1 MTLMKRIVR
10 VRTCTSLE
18 EMELKY
24 IFVNKQYQILF
35 CTLMDIFK
43 K

>member
-1 MTLMKRIVR
+1 MKRIVR

-24 IFVNKQYQILF
+24 IFVNKNIKFLNHF
-35 CTLMDIFK
+35 HITTIHES
-43 K
+43 